1 MLTQRPPLYQKP
13 PNITYH
19 YGTAGFRLEADLM
32 PCVSYRMG
40 LLAAV
45 RSIYLQGQPVGVM
58 ITASH
63 NPEQDNGLKII
74 EPDGSMLDQ
83 QWEDLADEIANL
95 QDQDQLEKFI
105 SEIISDPEFIARKKY
120 GFVEKLSDNV
130 NTSMACRSCSS
141 SPTDMNQ
148 KGKIHNNINTLTNV
162 YSDPKSTRAYHPTI
176 LVGRDTRPSGITLSQ
191 AVIEGALLLGA
202 RIQDYGQVTTPQLH
216 FLVVRHAMFP
226 NSEPHSI
233 NDYYK
238 WLSAPWIQWMMSIST
253 KSENPHNRL
262 IIDAANGIGAVA
274 LKDLISNIEASGS
287 IESLNTTFLH
297 MQIIND
303 GDGKLNYRCGA
314 DYVKSTLL
322 PPTHVH
328 LLSNIRYA
336 SIDGDADRLIYYYC
350 SRNGSLAPLDGDK
363 IAALIAMF
371 ISKKLE
377 QAQLSTLVRVGVV
390 QTAYANGNSTRYIE
404 QTLGCQ
410 VAIVPTGVKHL
421 HAKAKDFEIGIYF
434 EANGHG
440 TVLFQPHILDM
451 LSQKLNQISH
461 TEKIACEQLLLLSRM
476 INPTVGDAIS
486 DLCAVECI
494 LASLDDEAKM
504 NQNHPFFGP
513 EDWDNLYNDLP
524 NKLLKFKVKDKHLF
538 KTLQTNEQILT
549 KPHGLQQEIDECIN
563 FFHTKGDD
571 SCRAFIRPSGTE
583 DLVRIYIEANTMEY
597 CNQLE
602 NMIMEKLKPF
612 SMV

>member
-1 MLTQRPPLYQKP
+1 MLTQRSSLYQKP
-13 PNITYH
+13 ANITYR

-40 LLAAV
+40 LLAAA

-74 EPDGSMLDQ
+74 ESDGSMLNQ
-83 QWEDLADEIANL
+83 EWEELADEIANL
-95 QDQDQLEKFI
+95 QDQDQLENFI
-105 SEIISDPEFIARKKY
+105 SEIISDPEFITRKKY
-120 GFVEKLSDNV
+120 KFAEKSSDSV
-130 NTSMACRSCSS
+130 DESITCRSCSS
-141 SPTDMNQ
+141 SSIDIHQ
-148 KGKIHNNINTLTNV
+148 KGKIHNNINTVFNT
-162 YSDPKSTRAYHPTI
+162 YSNSKSTRAYHPIII
-176 LVGRDTRPSGITLSQ
+176 LGRDTRSSGITLSQ

-216 FLVVRHAMFP
+216 FLVVRHAIFP
-226 NSEPHSI
+226 DSQPHSV

-238 WLSAPWIQWMMSIST
+238 WLSTPWIQWMMSISS
-253 KSENPHNRL
+253 KSENPCSRL
-262 IIDAANGIGAVA
+262 IVDAANGIGAIA
-274 LKDLISNIEASGS
+274 LKDLIFNIEASDS
-287 IESLNTTFLH
+287 IDSLNTTFLL
-297 MQIIND
+297 MQIINY
-303 GDGKLNYRCGA
+303 GDGKLNYKCGA

-328 LLSNIRYA
+328 LLPNIRYA

-350 SRNGSLAPLDGDK
+350 ARNGSLAPLDGDK

-377 QAQLSTLVRVGVV
+377 QAQLSTIVRVGVV

-410 VAIVPTGVKHL
+410 VAIVPTGVKYL

-440 TVLFQPHILDM
+440 TVLFQSHILDI
-451 LSQKLNQISH
+451 LSQKSNQISH
-461 TEKIACEQLLLLSRM
+461 TERIACEQLLLLSRM

-486 DLCAVECI
+486 DLCVVECI

-524 NKLLKFKVKDKHLF
+524 NKLLKFKVKDKYLF

-549 KPHGLQQEIDECIN
+549 KPHELQQDIDDCIN
-563 FFHTKGDD
+563 FFRTKGDG

-583 DLVRIYIEANTMEY
+583 DLVRIYIEADTMNN
-597 CNQLE
+597 CDQLE

-612 SMV
+612 SIV